1 MSDAERLRQL
11 VEKSLQQ
18 AAEVSARAQGIA
30 GELAR
35 LTGTGRSAD
44 GGVRVVVDH
53 RGIVTDLEIA
63 PVALRDGVGQARADV
78 LEATEAALA
87 DLREQAAPLQAQ
99 LLLPDDPL
107 GDTDVLDAY
116 DRLLTGET
124 GGTR

>member
-1 MSDAERLRQL
+1 MSEADRLQQL

-18 AAEVSARAQGIA
+18 AAEVSARAQEVA

-35 LTGTGRSAD
+35 LSGIGRSDD

-53 RGIVTDLEIA
+53 RGIVTDIEIA

-87 DLREQAAPLQAQ
+87 DLRERAAPIQAR
-99 LLLPDDPL
+99 LLLPEDPL

>member
-1 MSDAERLRQL
+1 MSDVERLQRL
-11 VEKSLQQ
+11 VDESLAQ
-18 AAEVSARAQGIA
+18 AAEVSARAHEVARDLA
-30 GELAR
+30 G
-35 LTGTGRSAD
+35 LTGTGRSSD
-44 GGVRVVVDH
+44 GGARVVVDH
-53 RGIVTDLEIA
+53 RGIVTDVEIA

-78 LEATEAALA
+78 LQATEAALA
-87 DLREQAAPLQAQ
+87 DLREQAAPLQAR